1 MAVIRQQTQVFNQP
15 IGVVRADAADD
26 AVGRA
31 IAGAASDIANL
42 AYRDA
47 AINAE
52 QAGVES
58 AGAASRANLVT
69 IDPTTG
75 RPVAYKP
82 PSNFGRLAARSYQNM
97 IDRRFE
103 ESINDEIRERGA
115 EIANTS
121 TSAAQYR
128 DRMSEYVKEMYSNA
142 VGEDGELNNYG
153 RFIEETGTAYVASTF
168 ATMRE
173 REAKAALEALVRQQ
187 NLANYEA
194 MRRIPQLITAGANPE
209 EITSS
214 IAAEEQRLLDLYSRG
229 HISISTFSSR
239 MDNLDGFTSQV
250 ADNRLIS
257 IASSLPQGSPLRPM
271 LSAAIRNPSLIPDL
285 AVRLNI
291 PNLSQIIIEARL
303 NGSDESLISAMT
315 AQANFLDDYKES
327 EVDQRARNITVTADM
342 SLDDVRLAN
351 LSTPEQ
357 FRDEVFNELVGQ
369 WASQV
374 LNLEAIDENDI
385 DQITNEL
392 RNTGQFSFSQ
402 TQAIAGP
409 EVARQLA
416 GMSQSERDSLAE
428 QLSGRRAALNA
439 ISSETTTQTINALR
453 ASVREAYN
461 DGTLIG
467 LGNTLRN
474 NINLADIDETT
485 RGTLLGVL
493 DDALVDRL
501 LDRGG
506 AVDGIS
512 HNMMR
517 TFRNMVRSSPEVQG
531 EFLQT
536 LDVTQ
541 RAAFTAYRDAYNIQ
555 PTTTNNSMGDRINS
569 LKENAEDAARAMR
582 FFGIQSAIQLQQGVS
597 KEDLEF
603 IDEEIFGDLGPINA
617 SQAIQDETL
626 LEYANLGY
634 ALPTLVSA
642 IETGLRSGNEADA
655 VAALQLFETYSNLSV
670 DIQGG
675 RTQRLDLL
683 RSEMSEANYGMMSAI
698 SIVARDEQRPPLDI
712 LIEFRGSEEN
722 PDALIRADLGLSS
735 NTPLRTLFADTPM
748 SSNYREEIL
757 AMMRIRRVRGEIFT
771 EDLVDEIISDYTEK
785 QHGLGRD
792 DAVFGPY
799 IGDETVYSRF
809 NYFSVGEIED
819 FENQLIEDMSQD
831 EYLSSLLKGGTTADS
846 VVQIVRDFFGINII
860 ARSAAATESMFP
872 SVFGTEALDKMSD
885 RDKLAAGLQI
895 LGFELKY
902 NPVVDAFNNGSAVYQ
917 VGYVRNG
924 SFQPFVLNGETVTFE
939 REQDEASSFATFGA
953 RQAFIAAFNGGAT
966 REELER
972 LDFEYL
978 RTLPHMTDEMLRERF
993 PNLMEEISDTSGGG
1007 GSSR

>member
-31 IAGAASDIANL
+31 IAGAASDLANL
-42 AYRDA
+42 AYREA

-115 EIANTS
+115 EIAANS

-128 DRMSEYVKEMYSNA
+128 DRMSGYIQEMYSNA
-142 VGEDGELNNYG
+142 VGENGELNNYG
-153 RFIEETGTAYVASTF
+153 RFIEETGTAYVSSTF
-168 ATMRE
+168 STMRE
-173 REAKAALEALVRQQ
+173 REVQAAREALVRQQ

-194 MRRIPQLITAGANPE
+194 MRRIPELIIAGANPE
-209 EITSS
+209 ETTAS
-214 IAAEEQRLLDLYSRG
+214 IAAEEQRLLDLYNGG

-239 MDNLDGFTSQV
+239 MDQLDGFTSQV
-250 ADNRLIS
+250 ADNRLIN

-271 LSAAIRNPSLIPDL
+271 LSAAIRNPNLIPDL
-285 AVRLNI
+285 AQRLNI

-315 AQANFLDDYKES
+315 AQANFLDDYEES
-327 EVDQRARNITVTADM
+327 EVDQFARSITVTPDM

-453 ASVREAYN
+453 ASVRESYN

-467 LGNTLRN
+467 RENTLRN

-485 RGTLLGVL
+485 RGELLGAL
-493 DDALVDRL
+493 DNALVERL
-501 LDRGG
+501 LDRAGS
-506 AVDGIS
+506 VDGIS
-512 HNMMR
+512 HNMMK
-517 TFRNMVRSSPEVQG
+517 TFRDMVSSSPEVQG

-541 RAAFTAYRDAYNIQ
+541 RAAFTAYRDAFNIQ
-555 PTTTNNSMGDRINS
+555 PTTTNNSMGYRINS
-569 LKENAEDAARAMR
+569 LNNTAEDAARAMR
-582 FFGIQSAIQLQQGVS
+582 YNGILSAVESGRGVS
-597 KEDLEF
+597 PEDLEF
-603 IDEEIFGDLGPINA
+603 IDEELDLGVLNA
-617 SQAIQDETL
+617 SDAIQNQTM
-626 LEYANLGY
+626 LEFANRGY
-634 ALPTLVSA
+634 ALPSFVRA
-642 IETGLRSGNEADA
+642 IETGLRSRNEAD
-655 VAALQLFETYSNLSV
+655 VAAAVQLFEVYSNPTV
-670 DIQGG
+670 EVENG
-675 RTQRLDLL
+675 RVQRLDLL
-683 RSEMSEANYGMMSAI
+683 RSQMSERNYALFAAI
-698 SIVARDEQRPPLDI
+698 SFVARDENRPPLDVM
-712 LIEFRGSEEN
+712 LEFQSFEED
-722 PDALIRADLGLSS
+722 PDVAIRSDLGLSS
-735 NTPLRTLFADTPM
+735 NTPLRTLFAEYPM

-757 AMMRIRRVRGEIFT
+757 ATMRVRRARGEVFT
-771 EDLVDEIISDYTEK
+771 EDTVEEIIESYTAK
-785 QHGLGRD
+785 QFGLNED
-792 DAVFGPY
+792 TAVFGPY
-799 IGDETVYSRF
+799 IGDETVYART
-809 NYFSVGEIED
+809 NYFSANQIE
-819 FENQLIEDMSQD
+819 ENASALYDAMAEDPM
-831 EYLSSLLKGGTTADS
+831 LRATLRGGTTADAVLMGLRNS
-846 VVQIVRDFFGINII
+846 LGLNIADGAASLLEDLFPQSFGVDATMRMSERDRLMG
-860 ARSAAATESMFP
+860 
-872 SVFGTEALDKMSD
+872 
-885 RDKLAAGLQI
+885 GLQVA
-895 LGFELKY
+895 GFELKY
-902 NPVVDAFNNGSAVYQ
+902 QPMADEFERGRAVYQ
-917 VGYVRNG
+917 VGYVQNG
-924 SFQPFVLNGETVTFE
+924 AFQPILINNEPWLLSQQEDEVSSFQVSQAYNNYL
-939 REQDEASSFATFGA
+939 ASM
-953 RQAFIAAFNGGAT
+953 QGGAN
-966 REELER
+966 REEIRRAE
-972 LDFEYL
+972 FAYM
-978 RTLPHMTDEMLRERF
+978 RTLDHMTDEMLMQRY
-993 PNLMEEISDTSGGG
+993 PDLMEEISNED
-1007 GSSR
+1007 